1 MYRFFRRNR
10 EKLLKYLLI
19 FFLGVVSL
27 GMVITLAPLPQGDT
41 NSAQSNVLASLSGV
55 DVTTQDLRRRLDQQF
70 RGSPLG
76 SNPALLAQ
84 CAPRELDEIVLED
97 AVVVEAR
104 RL

>member
-19 FFLGVVSL
+19 FFLGIVSL

-41 NSAQSNVLASLSGV
+41 NTAPNVLASLSGV
-55 DVTTQDLRRRLDQQF
+55 DGTTQDLRPRLDQQF
-70 RGSPLG
+70 KGSPLG
-76 SNPALLAQ
+76 NNPALLAQ
-84 CAPRELDEIVLED
+84 FAPNILDEIVLED

-104 RL
+104 